1 MVGQREFMDV
11 HDAWVR
17 GKSIR
22 EIARL
27 TGRDRKT
34 IRRLLHVG
42 ASSQRKPRQT
52 SSKLDP
58 FREYLLGRMVGE
70 DAVSNAEVLDDEIRE
85 MGYRGGR
92 SILKEFMHPFR
103 ALAKEKA
110 TVRFE
115 TPPGHQAQVDWGTF
129 KKPGRKRVQGFVMT
143 LGWSR
148 TQYLDF
154 TDSQALS
161 LFLACHE
168 QAFHDFGGV
177 PEEILYDR
185 VKTVWLRDDDHGDPV
200 FHPGFVDF
208 AEYYGFRPRLCRAQ
222 RPQTKGKTEN
232 GIGYVRKNFWPRVR
246 DYRSA
251 HDLLGLRRRLLDE
264 TCNVRIH
271 GTTGEQPLDRLPTGH
286 VNASPLMRLHI
297 DEGVDCVLGFG
308 ADLAFAGS
316 QLDLA
321 KRVEV
326 GRGRSAIPSEERPK
340 SLSIPIADSQE
351 DSQLARQRRTRADDP
366 GTCHRAIE
374 LQRTWPLMDARPA
387 PSKPWGVGEAS
398 RVFLYVCGRLHWS
411 GDRRSA
417 KAGADSP
424 GRMRVSAGEGRRAP
438 QETWPQRISR

>member
-11 HDAWVR
+11 HDAWIQ
-17 GKSIR
+17 GKSIS
-22 EIARL
+22 EIARQS
-27 TGRDRKT
+27 GRDRKT
-34 IRRLLHVG
+34 IRRLLREG
-42 ASSQRKPRQT
+42 TQAARKPRQI

-58 FREYLLGRMVGE
+58 FREYLLARMVGE
-70 DAVSNAEVLDDEIRE
+70 DPVSNAEVLYDEIHE
-85 MGYRGGR
+85 LGYRGGR

-115 TPPGHQAQVDWGTF
+115 TPPGRQAQVDWGTF

-154 TDSQALS
+154 TDSQALA

-185 VKTVWLRDDDHGDPV
+185 VKTVWLRDDDRGDPV

-232 GIGYVRKNFWPRVR
+232 GVGYVRKNFWPRVR

-251 HDLLGLRRRLLDE
+251 QDLLGLRRRWLDE
-264 TCNVRIH
+264 ICNVRIH
-271 GTTGEQPLDRLPTGH
+271 GTTGERPVDRLPKEGLRSIQDLPPYRALVLERRRVARDCFVSYAGSWYSAPAEYAGREVWVRQTEDRLVICDQDRVLAEH
-286 VNASPLMRLHI
+286 PLAEHAYERKVIRTHFEALSLRRDQRLQW
-297 DEGVDCVLGFG
+297 E
-308 ADLAFAGS
+308 AEQAFAEVARRMPMLVGPEVE
-316 QLDLA
+316 
-321 KRVEV
+321 KRPL
-326 GRGRSAIPSEERPK
+326 SA
-340 SLSIPIADSQE
+340 
-351 DSQLARQRRTRADDP
+351 
-366 GTCHRAIE
+366 
-374 LQRTWPLMDARPA
+374 
-387 PSKPWGVGEAS
+387 
-398 RVFLYVCGRLHWS
+398 Y
-411 GDRRSA
+411 
-417 KAGADSP
+417 
-424 GRMRVSAGEGRRAP
+424 EGL
-438 QETWPQRISR
+438 T